1 MKKQTKKSKIISLLF
16 NGIQPAQIAKQVKCS
31 IQTVYSVRHE
41 QKKKTAKPSL
51 KQAILDTI
59 IAKQNKGVAGVKFAA
74 AEVKKEGEPIKHDS
88 SDNSPYPYMTQ
99 SLATA
104 NEVQVDGTHYMKKAI
119 QPWDAIT
126 DWKLGFLDGNV
137 VKCMARWKDKGGLVD
152 LRKAKHYLDKLIE
165 VEES

>member
-16 NGIQPAQIAKQVKCS
+16 NGIEPAQIAKQVKCP
-31 IQTVYSVRHE
+31 IQTVYSVRYE
-41 QKKKTAKPSL
+41 QKKKIAKPSL

-59 IAKQNKGVAGVKFAA
+59 IAKQNKGMVAKPTQLILPGFAA
-74 AEVKKEGEPIKHDS
+74 AEVKKEGEQIKYDPHA
-88 SDNSPYPYMTQ
+88 P
-99 SLATA
+99 ATA

-137 VKCMARWKDKGGLVD
+137 VKYMARWKDKGGLVD